1 MKIEQ
6 MSKVFNKRTREK
18 GFILSVQYRIDNSL
32 LMIRSVSGYSFIGM
46 RELIAG
52 DDEWIIGL
60 PKRKTTEDKMED
72 KIMELLR
79 GEAI

>member
-46 RELIAG
+46 RELIEG
-52 DDEWIIGL
+52 YDEWIIRL